1 MKWCTVLAVISLCR
15 LGQSFFGDH
24 TAVQCIADK
33 RRIRGHPGSSCGGA
47 AVLEQGCRSSVPLGM
62 KQALSGD
69 AKARPVPALL
79 KTQQQTQCAL
89 KSRWIMCI
97 QAKKCLSGPRARP
110 SSDGAA
116 SSRATPGTGGGRAA
130 CGVVGTGKHRSRSW
144 GLSASGCQ

>member
-1 MKWCTVLAVISLCR
+1 M
-15 LGQSFFGDH
+15 
-24 TAVQCIADK
+24 
-33 RRIRGHPGSSCGGA
+33 
-47 AVLEQGCRSSVPLGM
+47 PLGM

-116 SSRATPGTGGGRAA
+116 SSRATPGTGQGRTQEGDALPAGWWGQASTGHVPGDSQRLGASEAA
-130 CGVVGTGKHRSRSW
+130 IKMLGSCLCIWPVGFTTYHFLLVW
-144 GLSASGCQ
+144 DFTCYFPLVWDF